1 MKARALVA
9 AASIGVLAI
18 SGPGHAQS
26 PRSAASAVALFDK
39 YCLSEAPEFS
49 RLDRQV
55 GSEKEKHEVV
65 LDRTMPMGKDGQ
77 FMHQK
82 NWVIPRRRG
91 KLLLT
96 SADVANGP
104 LHVFGCGLAVIDG
117 DAAELET
124 ALSANPRLG
133 KPVKRVAEAAGSA
146 ATVAWLARVG
156 DGSPSEDS
164 QVLMA
169 AHMPGIAGVTI
180 NLVYR
185 THLDR

>member
-1 MKARALVA
+1 MKGRALMSAAAICAPAICGMARAQTSTLANRA
-9 AASIGVLAI
+9 A
-18 SGPGHAQS
+18 
-26 PRSAASAVALFDK
+26 ALFDK
-39 YCLSEAPEFS
+39 YCLSEAPKFS

-65 LDRTMPMGKDGQ
+65 LDRTMPMGKGGQ

-91 KLLLT
+91 KPPLT

-133 KPVKRVAEAAGSA
+133 KPVKRVAEARRKCRDGCLAGPCRRRLAERGLTSPR
-146 ATVAWLARVG
+146 WL
-156 DGSPSEDS
+156 
-164 QVLMA
+164 LIC
-169 AHMPGIAGVTI
+169 PGLPA
-180 NLVYR
+180 
-185 THLDR
+185 